1 MGLLDRIL
9 GEDDEISSQTK
20 SDLYDRVDDEV
31 GVQYSDERAIEVANK
46 VSVYA
51 NFDDQGSIS
60 LDSGFLMDGP
70 NQKALNETFGD
81 MLYGDDRKNR
91 TTPKMIGDEDVE
103 YEEVGAATIGAG
115 MAAAKVD
122 EVGHTPY
129 SPAYGDLFAMI
140 VEDNRFNQNPD
151 VVSNPEKEAE
161 DYRETVQETAEAVER
176 QLLELRPELG
186 FDEIDEKL
194 DDRGESLE
202 REKEIE

>member
-70 NQKALNETFGD
+70 NQ
-81 MLYGDDRKNR
+81 
-91 TTPKMIGDEDVE
+91 
-103 YEEVGAATIGAG
+103 
-115 MAAAKVD
+115 
-122 EVGHTPY
+122 
-129 SPAYGDLFAMI
+129 
-140 VEDNRFNQNPD
+140 
-151 VVSNPEKEAE
+151 
-161 DYRETVQETAEAVER
+161 
-176 QLLELRPELG
+176 
-186 FDEIDEKL
+186 
-194 DDRGESLE
+194 
-202 REKEIE
+202 